1 MLPKSALVDVS
12 NEMID
17 VSISVNEV
25 VLIIVLPD
33 SPSIEYY
40 TIKYMAIKHM
50 FNFMLAKT
58 NMKNGYIGNVHEFS
72 CVLYGSL

>member
-1 MLPKSALVDVS
+1 MLPNSALVDVS

-17 VSISVNEV
+17 VSISVNEF